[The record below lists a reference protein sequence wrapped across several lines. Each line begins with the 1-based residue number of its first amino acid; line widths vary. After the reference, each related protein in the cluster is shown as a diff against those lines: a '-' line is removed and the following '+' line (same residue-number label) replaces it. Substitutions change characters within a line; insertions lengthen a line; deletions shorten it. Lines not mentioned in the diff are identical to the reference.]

1 MHLAAREAPS
11 LPVATM
17 LHSHL
22 TTLHAVSL
30 ALDILC
36 QDGALSPEALLA
48 GSGIRLQDLQR
59 TDLRIAIAQERRVFL
74 NAVAQRCDLGLEMGR
89 RMHVSSYGLLGY
101 TLLSAATLGDALEL
115 ALGYPALL
123 GTLFEL
129 RLRDEGDVVWME
141 AGGYCEVPELEVF
154 NVEFCL
160 ASLKLIC
167 DDLLGQPLPLL
178 GACFQH
184 ASPAYN
190 ALYADNFP
198 CPVRFGDRRNAFGF
212 ARHWLERRL
221 PLADAVTH
229 RDMLERSR
237 QLNREFACRQAL
249 ISRARQ
255 VLADA
260 LPRAPGLEELA
271 RQLHCSPRSLRRHL
285 QDAGT
290 CYQALL
296 DELRYEHARQLLEQE
311 RLPIHRI
318 AEAMGYSETASFR
331 HAFQRWS
338 GTTPSRFRHPAAAG

>member
-1 MHLAAREAPS
+1 
-11 LPVATM
+11 M

-30 ALDILC
+30 GLDILC
-36 QDGALSPEALLA
+36 QDGSLSPETLLA
-48 GSGIRLQDLQR
+48 GSGIRLEDLQR
-59 TDLRIAIAQERRVFL
+59 TDLRIAVAQERRVFL

-129 RLRDEGDVVWME
+129 RLRHDDGVVWME
-141 AGGYCEVPELEVF
+141 AGGYSEVPELEVF

-178 GACFQH
+178 GARFRH
-184 ASPAYN
+184 ASPAYREQ
-190 ALYADNFP
+190 YARNFP
-198 CPVRFGDRRNAFGF
+198 CPVRFDDALNAFAF
-212 ARHWLERRL
+212 DSQWLARRL
-221 PLADAVTH
+221 PLADALTH
-229 RDMLERSR
+229 RDVLERSP
-237 QLNREFACRQAL
+237 QLTREFPCRQAL

-255 VLADA
+255 TLAEA
-260 LPRAPGLEELA
+260 LPQAPGLDQLA
-271 RQLHCSPRSLRRHL
+271 RRLHCSPRSLRRHL

-290 CYQALL
+290 SYQALL
-296 DELRYEHARQLLEQE
+296 DELRYEQARQLLEQE

-318 AEAMGYSETASFR
+318 AEVMGYSETASFR